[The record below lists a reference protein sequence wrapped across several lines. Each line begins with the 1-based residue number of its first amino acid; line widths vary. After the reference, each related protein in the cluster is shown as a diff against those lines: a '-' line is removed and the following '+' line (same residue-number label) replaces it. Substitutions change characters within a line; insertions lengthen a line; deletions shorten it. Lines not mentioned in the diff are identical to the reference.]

1 MRPRVLRELADVV
14 AKPLPII
21 FEKSWQSDEVP
32 GDWKKGNI
40 ASILKKGRKEDPGNN
55 QPLSL
60 TSVPGK
66 IMEQILLEAILRHNE
81 DREGRAVDVIC
92 LEFCKAFDTVHNN
105 ILLSK
110 LER

>member
-1 MRPRVLRELADVV
+1 
-14 AKPLPII
+14 
-21 FEKSWQSDEVP
+21 
-32 GDWKKGNI
+32 
-40 ASILKKGRKEDPGNN
+40 
-55 QPLSL
+55 
-60 TSVPGK
+60 VPGK